1 MVSIAPIP
9 TPVRQGTLP
18 PDELG
23 VLLYAMKRGTPWRDA
38 LRDLELPVL
47 SAKPD
52 WFTNESKAAFYMMLR
67 TPTEGLALDLG
78 AGSGVIAG
86 ALSRRFRNVMAIER
100 DPRWCEFMRRRF
112 AEDGAGVEVI
122 NGSALAIPRQ
132 VADADLVVVNGVLE
146 WVGHSDDPA
155 VHHRSPHAVQLEFLR
170 GIHRALRKGG
180 RIGIAIENRYHY
192 ENFRGA
198 MPHGELPYA
207 AVLPRAIADLMTR
220 LKLGEPY
227 RTWIY
232 GTAGYRRL
240 LNAAGFSRV
249 EIHAALPTYHRPV
262 AVVSLRESRRIRGY
276 LAEHSNAKALLLD
289 ALTRVG
295 LIGYFVHSFYISAE
309 RA

>member
-1 MVSIAPIP
+1 MVSTAQPP
-9 TPVRQGTLP
+9 APVRQGTLP

-23 VLLYAMKRGTPWRDA
+23 ALLSAMRRGTPWRDA
-38 LRDLELPVL
+38 LRDLDLPVL

-52 WFTNESKAAFYMMLR
+52 WFTNESKASFYMMLG
-67 TPTEGLALDLG
+67 TPTDGLALDLG

-86 ALSRRFRNVMAIER
+86 ALSKRFRTVMAIER
-100 DPRWCEFMRRRF
+100 DARWCEFMRRRF
-112 AEDGAGVEVI
+112 TEDSANVRVV
-122 NGSALAIPRQ
+122 NGSAMAIPQ
-132 VADADLVVVNGVLE
+132 EAAGADLVVVNGVLE

-155 VHHRSPHAVQLEFLR
+155 IKRRTPYSVQLDFLR
-170 GIHRALRKGG
+170 GIHRVLRSGG

-207 AVLPRAIADLMTR
+207 AVLPRPIAELLTR
-220 LKLGEPY
+220 VRLGESY

-240 LNAAGFSRV
+240 LRAAGFSRV
-249 EIHAALPTYHRPV
+249 EIHAALPSYHRPV
-262 AVVSLRESRRIRGY
+262 SVVSLRESRRIRGH
-276 LAEHSNAKALLLD
+276 LAVHSNAKAHLLD
-289 ALTRVG
+289 VLTRVG